1 METED
6 KPKVTQ
12 RRNPRHYM
20 REWRKERD
28 MTQRQLADAIGSTK
42 SLISRYEAGTVGM
55 SLDLI
60 FRSIEALNIGLE
72 EFFDEPKRAKRTPAR
87 LREIQRLHR
96 RMKPEPED
104 K

>member
-1 METED
+1 METKSE
-6 KPKVTQ
+6 PKAPK

-20 REWRKERD
+20 REWRQERD
-28 MTQRQLADAIGSTK
+28 MTQLALAKAIGSTK

-60 FRSIEALNIGLE
+60 FKSIEALNIGLK
-72 EFFDEPKRAKRTPAR
+72 EFFEPPKRAKRTPAR
-87 LREIQRLHR
+87 LRKIQRLHR
-96 RMKPEPED
+96 RMKAEPVD

>member
-1 METED
+1 METRG
-6 KPKVTQ
+6 KATMAR

-72 EFFDEPKRAKRTPAR
+72 EFFDDPKRAKRTPAR
-87 LREIQRLHR
+87 LREIQRFHR
-96 RMKPEPED
+96 RMKPGPVD

>member
-1 METED
+1 MET
-6 KPKVTQ
+6 KGRPKLTK

-20 REWRKERD
+20 REWRQERD
-28 MTQRQLADAIGSTK
+28 MTQLALAKAIGSTK

-72 EFFDEPKRAKRTPAR
+72 EFFDHPKRAKRTPAR

-96 RMKPEPED
+96 RMKADPVD